1 MVKLFRLI
9 IHILNY
15 YNNTPKYKLPD
26 RYWDQRVS
34 LQENKRE
41 KVVSQYFYNL
51 RFSMSNMKIFVKQI
65 D

>member
-1 MVKLFRLI
+1 MVKL
-9 IHILNY
+9 LNY

-41 KVVSQYFYNL
+41 KVVSQYFYSL
-51 RFSMSNMKIFVKQI
+51 RSSMSYIKIFVKQI
-65 D
+65 G